1 MMPAGA
7 FGLAMLTIVGQCVGA
22 GDYDSAKFFT
32 RRLMILVHV
41 EIAVLSVITLVFL
54 DPIIGFFNLSPEAR
68 AMTRQFI
75 WVLCVMSVIAWPPS
89 FTLPNALRA
98 AGDVRYVMVVSIVI
112 MWLVRV
118 IGSYIYAYALGFGVI
133 GIWYGMVTDWCVRTV
148 FYVTRWKR
156 NRWRGKNVLQE
167 ADAG

>member
-7 FGLAMLTIVGQCVGA
+7 FSLAMLTIVGQCIGA

-32 RRLMILVHV
+32 RRLMIMVHA
-41 EIAVLSVITLVFL
+41 ETAILCIATLIFL
-54 DPIIGFFNLSPEAR
+54 NPIISFFNLSPEAQV
-68 AMTRQFI
+68 MTRQFV
-75 WVLCVMSVIAWPPS
+75 WVLSTMSFIGWPPA

-98 AGDVRYVMVVSIVI
+98 AGDIRYVMVVSIVI

-133 GIWYGMVTDWCVRTV
+133 GIWYGMVTDWFVRAA
-148 FYVTRWKR
+148 FYIVRWKR
-156 NRWRGKNVLQE
+156 GRWQEKNILMDRE
-167 ADAG
+167 